1 VILLTIAM
9 KLCMW
14 KVGRFYIRGTI
25 EVEKPEF
32 SERIRML
39 ALDCMRLL
47 EGRVSFSEIISIR
60 ICSFKNIEIIA

>member
-1 VILLTIAM
+1 
-9 KLCMW
+9 
-14 KVGRFYIRGTI
+14 
-25 EVEKPEF
+25 
-32 SERIRML
+32 ML